1 MAVTRE
7 SLYELV
13 WSQPMTKI
21 AAELGVSGSYLAR
34 VCAALR
40 VPRPER
46 GYWAKAQV
54 GKAKTAPALPA
65 SRPGDVLEWTKNVAL
80 PPMAPLEAEVR
91 SPIRRGKKGNIGTHA
106 LIAGAR
112 KHFESGR
119 PVESGEYLR
128 PLKKLL
134 VDVTVSTEQLIRA
147 LALANELFN
156 ALDAAGYPVTLGY
169 HGQGLFRSSI
179 DENEVPSKTPHDRY
193 PSLWTPSRPTLVH
206 VGEVSIGLALVELSE
221 SVLMRYVNG
230 RYIRE
235 ADSRPPQSTRQ
246 FVDHSWTATRDL
258 RTGRFRLI
266 AYAPQPNVS
275 WSRHW
280 QEGKSGT
287 LLQQLPDI
295 LAAMPGIANLLATK
309 TREAELERERL
320 RQQWQAEDERR
331 KRDADREM
339 TRASIKASR
348 DQLESIIRSWAN
360 VVSVEQ
366 FLQGVSQ
373 RAAELPKIERAA
385 VLARLSLARDFLGSL
400 DPLQHFLDWRT
411 PLERYHPLYN
421 GDEDPQNDQH
431 GD

>member
-7 SLYELV
+7 SLYQLV

-54 GKAKTAPALPA
+54 GKAKTAPALPV
-65 SRPGDVLEWTKNVAL
+65 SRPGDLLEWTKSIAL
-80 PPMAPLEAEVR
+80 RPMSPLEAKVL
-91 SPIRRGKKGNIGTHA
+91 SPIRRGKKGSIGTHA

-119 PVESGEYLR
+119 PVNSGEYLR

-134 VDVTVSTEQLIRA
+134 VDVTVSAEQLLRA

-169 HGQGLFRSSI
+169 HGQGLFRSPI

-193 PSLWTPSRPTLVH
+193 PSLWTPSQPTLVH
-206 VGEVSIGLALVELSE
+206 VGEVSIGLSLVELSE

-235 ADSRPPQSTRQ
+235 TDYRPPQSTRQ
-246 FVDHSWTATRDL
+246 FVDRSWTATRDL

-275 WSRHW
+275 WSKHW
-280 QEGKSGT
+280 QEDKSGT
-287 LLQQLPDI
+287 LLQQVPDI
-295 LAAMPGIANLLATK
+295 IAAMPSIASLLTTK
-309 TREAELERERL
+309 TRESELERQRL
-320 RQQWQAEDERR
+320 LQQWRAEEERR

-339 TRASIKASR
+339 TRASIRASH
-348 DQLESIIRSWAN
+348 DELESIIKRWAN
-360 VVSVEQ
+360 VISVEQ

-373 RAAELPKIERAA
+373 RAADLSEMERAA
-385 VLARLSLARDFLGSL
+385 VLKRLSLARDFLGSL

-411 PLERYHPLYN
+411 PLERYSPLYN
-421 GDEDPQNDQH
+421 RDEDPQNDQH